1 MVLGTDR
8 LEPHRQFDPIAQTS
22 DVALL
27 KEIKMQYP
35 KRQSGM
41 TMWGLLFVLGTLAF
55 FLFLTF
61 KLLPPYLGDMK
72 IKGALE
78 SLSRQPEAGSMS
90 VPEITEAIRK
100 RLEIDS
106 ADNFDLS
113 NSLTVTAKGRSKV
126 IRIYYES
133 VTPMLFNISALLT
146 FDHSIEVRGGE

>member
-1 MVLGTDR
+1 
-8 LEPHRQFDPIAQTS
+8 
-22 DVALL
+22 
-27 KEIKMQYP
+27 MQNP

-41 TMWGLLFVLGTLAF
+41 TMWSLLFVLGTLAF

-72 IKGALE
+72 IKGALD
-78 SLSRQPEAGSMS
+78 SLGRQPDAGSMS
-90 VPEITEAIRK
+90 VPEIQEAIRK

-106 ADNFDLS
+106 ADNFDLA
-113 NSLTVTAKGRSKV
+113 NSLTITAKGRNKV
-126 IRIYYES
+126 IRINYES